1 MRFRAPIAIAATAAT
16 LLLSACGSSEPSS
29 IKELRSAIETAGYE
43 CQEPKVDS
51 NSGATTSVC
60 GDEIGAI
67 WYEDA
72 SAEVAAYE
80 SLSKIYKNLP
90 VTNYSIRG
98 DQWRISG
105 SESAVAKVAES
116 LGKQVVTMGA
126 K

>member
-1 MRFRAPIAIAATAAT
+1 M
-16 LLLSACGSSEPSS
+16 
-29 IKELRSAIETAGYE
+29 
-43 CQEPKVDS
+43 
-51 NSGATTSVC
+51 C
-60 GDEIGAI
+60 GDEMGAI